1 MAFDHGPGWSGA
13 TPHAALVGYGR
24 AMGGRTLLLA
34 GLVVAALASGC
45 GGFSESGVREV
56 WVGESRSFLQFE
68 VGNCTADTRIDEVV
82 EGPDA
87 VVVSLS
93 EKTKNNDDCGGRLV
107 TVELEEPLGDR
118 SVVNG
123 HTGVVLG
130 QTGPGA
136 AAGEPSD

>member
-1 MAFDHGPGWSGA
+1 
-13 TPHAALVGYGR
+13 
-24 AMGGRTLLLA
+24 MGGRSRRVVGVLA
-34 GLVVAALASGC
+34 LGFIFLAGC
-45 GGFSESGVREV
+45 GGFSESAVREV
-56 WVGESRSFLQFE
+56 WVDESRSRLSFE
-68 VGNCTADTRIDEVV
+68 VGNCTADIRIDDMV
-82 EGPDA
+82 ERADA